1 MSSTYVPNTWVET
14 YEDNGLVTDW
24 YIQSIGETFSDTGA
38 NVRYVPDCIH
48 SGDPKRDL
56 YFVSEAK
63 SAALL
68 VARGCKHLVYW
79 AQGIAPEEDYLRF
92 GSKARRFC
100 S

>member
-24 YIQSIGETFSDTGA
+24 YIQSIGETFSDIGA

-48 SGDPKRDL
+48 SGDPNEICIL
-56 YFVSEAK
+56 S
-63 SAALL
+63 
-68 VARGCKHLVYW
+68 
-79 AQGIAPEEDYLRF
+79 LRQ
-92 GSKARRFC
+92 SQRH